1 MTLMKVRSALILAG
15 LMLAFTLAVVLADK
29 TGYIGDETSK
39 RAVQVAMG
47 LIVVYCANLAPKA
60 LEPLSNGCEPAR
72 LQALQRFSGW
82 TLVLAGLGYSLA
94 WLIAPIEHAGVS
106 SMAILG
112 AGALLVAAR
121 CLWTFKGRERNQPR
135 AEL

>member
-1 MTLMKVRSALILAG
+1 MKVRSALILAE
-15 LMLAFTLAVVLADK
+15 LTPASTLAVVLADK

-47 LIVVYCANLAPKA
+47 LIVVYCANLAPKT
-60 LEPLSNGCEPAR
+60 LEPLATTGDPAR
-72 LQALQRFSGW
+72 IPALQRFCGW

-94 WLIAPIEHAGVS
+94 WLIAPIEHAGVYRWRS
-106 SMAILG
+106 SAPE
-112 AGALLVAAR
+112 ALLVAAR